1 MIKEKL
7 EQKFK
12 DLEKT
17 YHEMPSLQY
26 QTNKLFMEIINDF
39 NEKTGRYNIIIAF
52 LTVVIAVLT
61 LVMVIKMFIR

>member
-1 MIKEKL
+1 MNNKELRQKL
-7 EQKFK
+7 K

-17 YHEMPSLQY
+17 YQEMPSLQY
-26 QTNKLFMEIINDF
+26 QTNKLYMEIINDF